1 MSSRALFSAAALS
14 AALALAPVSPS
25 AQVVLTPTA
34 PAAPDPAASG
44 ALVDPDAVLVD
55 ELVVTARDP
64 GPAWWRVSDGD
75 STVYVLGVPSVAPK
89 QLAWDRSTLE
99 RRLKGA
105 NELIVTVDPV
115 KVKLAGAPGAL
126 IGYMRLK
133 SGKPFEETLSEPMKS
148 RFAQVREELGKP
160 AKRYGTGNALAA
172 SLMLIEDYRDHA
184 RLTATD
190 PSKPIRALAR
200 SQKIK
205 VEEKT
210 YDAGSLLS
218 AVSRTSRSAAMGC
231 LQEALDEAQAGPGA
245 VKQAAAAW
253 AQGDVRGALAGERT
267 YERCVAAAPG
277 ALKLDSRFKADQ
289 AQAIAE
295 ALKKPGHSVAVV
307 QLRPLLSQG
316 GVLDRLRAQGLEIK
330 TPGDEA

>member
-1 MSSRALFSAAALS
+1 MSSRALLS
-14 AALALAPVSPS
+14 AISMGALLALAPMGPQ
-25 AQVVLTPTA
+25 AQVVLTPA
-34 PAAPDPAASG
+34 SPAASQAPG
-44 ALVDPDAVLVD
+44 SLVDPDAVLVE

-64 GPAWWRVSDGD
+64 GPAWWRVSNGS

-115 KVKLAGAPGAL
+115 KVKLAGAPGAMFS
-126 IGYMRLK
+126 YMKLR
-133 SGKPFEETLSEPMKS
+133 SGKPFEETLSEPLRG
-148 RFAQVREELGKP
+148 RFVKVREDLGQP
-160 AKRYGTGNALAA
+160 AKRYATGNALAA

-190 PSKPIRALAR
+190 PSKPIRQLAR

-205 VEEKT
+205 VDEKT

-218 AVSRTSRSAAMGC
+218 AVARTPRQAALGC
-231 LQEALDEAQAGPGA
+231 LDEALDEAQAGPGA
-245 VKQAAAAW
+245 VKRAALAW
-253 AQGDVRGALAGERT
+253 ANGDVHGALAAERT

-277 ALKLDSRFKADQ
+277 ALKLDARFKADQ
-289 AQAIAE
+289 AAAIAQ
-295 ALKKPGHSVAVV
+295 ALKRPGHAVAVV

-316 GVLDRLRAQGLEIK
+316 GVLDRLRAQGLEVK
-330 TPGDEA
+330 TPGDA

>member
-1 MSSRALFSAAALS
+1 MSSRACFAAVALSVAVAAAP
-14 AALALAPVSPS
+14 APPV
-25 AQVVLTPTA
+25 AQVVLN
-34 PAAPDPAASG
+34 PAAQPDPVS
-44 ALVDPDAVLVD
+44 ALTDPDAVLVE

-75 STVYVLGVPSVAPK
+75 SVVYVLGVPSVAPK

-99 RRLKGA
+99 RRMKGA

-115 KVKLAGAPGAL
+115 KVKLAGAPGAAFS
-126 IGYMRLK
+126 YMRLR
-133 SGKPFEETLSEPMKS
+133 SGKPFEETLSEPLKS
-148 RFAQVREELGKP
+148 RFARVREDLGQP
-160 AKRYGTGNALAA
+160 AKRYATGNALAA

-190 PSKPIRALAR
+190 PSKPIRQLAR
-200 SQKIK
+200 SQRIK

-218 AVSRTSRSAAMGC
+218 AVARTSNRAALGC

-245 VKQAAAAW
+245 VKQAAQAW
-253 AQGDVRGALAGERT
+253 AQGDVRGALAAERT
-267 YERCVAAAPG
+267 YERCVSAAPG
-277 ALKLDSRFKADQ
+277 ALKLDARFKADQ
-289 AQAIAE
+289 AAAIAA

-316 GVLDRLRAQGLEIK
+316 GVLDRLRAQGLEVK
-330 TPGDEA
+330 TPGDA